1 MYNCRFAMLS
11 IALLLYNKGMNK
23 NVNNTHQIS
32 TDNVV
37 IPRAQYEALLA
48 AQVANAKLEQEISWL
63 TEQLRL
69 SKQRLFGASSE
80 KAQEKVMSVMSSL
93 FDEAELFADE
103 EVPVEVAPETDTKVA
118 AHTRRKHANP
128 LLDNLPEGIPT
139 EVIEHGL
146 ATKER
151 ICKECGS
158 EMQVIGKEV
167 RKTLIIIPKQF
178 KVREDWYYTYA
189 CSNCNKEG
197 IATPVVKT
205 PKDNCVI
212 AGSFASPEAV
222 ALIMTEKFVMG
233 SPIYRLEQEFKRQ
246 GINLSRQT
254 MSNWVLKSTEL
265 WLKPLYEELHKRLL
279 LQDVLHADE
288 TTLQVL
294 AEEGRK
300 ATANSYMWLYR
311 TSGDT
316 DHPIVLYEYQPGRS
330 KQYPQEFLDGFK
342 GYLHTDG
349 YAGYHSLSGDITVV
363 GCWAHL
369 RRKFDEAVK
378 TQPKGKSAALSAAK
392 QGLSYC
398 SQLFK
403 LEKKFEKL
411 SSEKRYAERLKQEK
425 PILDALLS
433 WANMLHA
440 APKSTL
446 GKALEYL
453 NNQWPYLINYLKDG
467 RLEIS
472 NNRAERSIKPFVID
486 RKNFLFAVTPRGAQ
500 GSAIM
505 FSLIETAKENGLDPY
520 RYLCYIFKTAPT
532 LDRSDLSW
540 IMPLLPE
547 NAPEECRA
555 NKKK

>member
-1 MYNCRFAMLS
+1 
-11 IALLLYNKGMNK
+11 MNK
-23 NVNNTHQIS
+23 RANNTHQIS

-48 AQVANAKLEQEISWL
+48 AQAANAKMEQQISWL
-63 TEQLRL
+63 TQQLRL
-69 SKQRLFGASSE
+69 SKKRLFGASSE
-80 KAQEKVMSVMSSL
+80 KVQHEVINIMSSL
-93 FDEAELFADE
+93 FDEAELLASE
-103 EVPVEVAPETDTKVA
+103 EVQIEAAPEISTKVA
-118 AHTRRKHANP
+118 AHTRRKHSTILP
-128 LLDNLPEGIPT
+128 DNLPEEIET
-139 EVIEHGL
+139 EVVEHGL
-146 ATKER
+146 RAEER

-158 EMQVIGKEV
+158 EMPVIGKEI
-167 RKTLIIIPKQF
+167 RKTLVIIPKQF

-197 IATPVVKT
+197 ISTPVIKT
-205 PKDNCVI
+205 PKDNSVI
-212 AGSFASPEAV
+212 SGSFASPEAI

-246 GINLSRQT
+246 GIDLSRQT

-265 WLKPLYEELHKRLL
+265 WLKPLYKELHKRLL
-279 LQDVLHADE
+279 MQEVLHADE

-300 ATANSYMWLYR
+300 ATAKSYMWLYR
-311 TSGDT
+311 TSRDAK
-316 DHPIVLYEYQPGRS
+316 HPIVLYEYQPGRG
-330 KQYPQEFLDGFK
+330 KEYPQKFLDGFK

-349 YAGYHSLSGDITVV
+349 YAGYHSLQGDITVV
-363 GCWAHL
+363 GCLAHL

-378 TQPKGKSAALSAAK
+378 AQPKGKSATLSAAK

-398 SQLFK
+398 IQLFR

-411 SSEKRYAERLKQEK
+411 SSEERYEERLRQEK
-425 PILDALLS
+425 PILDALLA
-433 WANMLHA
+433 WANTLNA
-440 APKSTL
+440 APKSAL

-520 RYLCYIFKTAPT
+520 RYLCYIFKTAPI
-532 LDRSDLSW
+532 LDRSNPSW
-540 IMPLLPE
+540 VMPLLPE
-547 NAPEECRA
+547 NAPEECRV
-555 NKKK
+555 NKRK

>member
-1 MYNCRFAMLS
+1 MYNCRFAILV
-11 IALLLYNKGMNK
+11 IVILLYNKDMNK
-23 NVNNTHQIS
+23 NKNNTNQTS
-32 TDNVV
+32 ADNIV
-37 IPRAQYEALLA
+37 IPRAQYEALQA
-48 AQVANAKLEQEISWL
+48 ANIKLEQEISWL
-63 TEQLRL
+63 KEQLCL
-69 SKQRLFGASSE
+69 SKKRLFGASSE
-80 KAQEKVMSVMSSL
+80 KAQEKVIGVMSSL
-93 FDEAELFADE
+93 FDEAELFAE
-103 EVPVEVAPETDTKVA
+103 EELPAEAEVADNDTKVA
-118 AHTRRKHANP
+118 AHTRKKHTKP
-128 LLDNLPEGIPT
+128 FLENLPEGITTEVVEHDLPT
-139 EVIEHGL
+139 E
-146 ATKER
+146 ER

-167 RKTLIIIPKQF
+167 RKTLVIIPKQF

-197 IATPVVKT
+197 VSTPVIKT

-212 AGSFASPEAV
+212 AGSFASAEAV

-246 GINLSRQT
+246 GIDLSRQT

-265 WLKPLYEELHKRLL
+265 WLKPLYDELHKRLL
-279 LQDVLHADE
+279 MQEVLHADE

-311 TSGDT
+311 TSGDNNN
-316 DHPIVLYEYQPGRS
+316 PIVLYEYQPGRGS
-330 KQYPQEFLDGFK
+330 KYPQKFLEGFK

-349 YAGYHSLSGDITVV
+349 YAGYHSLSNNITVV
-363 GCWAHL
+363 GCLAHL

-378 TQPKGKSAALSAAK
+378 AQPKGKSARLSAAK

-398 SQLFK
+398 NQLFK

-411 SSEKRYAERLKQEK
+411 SSEKRYKERLKQEK
-425 PILDALLS
+425 PILDALLA
-433 WANMLHA
+433 WANTLNVT
-440 APKSTL
+440 PKSAL
-446 GKALEYL
+446 GKAIEYL
-453 NNQWPYLINYLKDG
+453 NNQWGYLINYLKDG

-486 RKNFLFAVTPRGAQ
+486 RKNFLFAITPRGAQ

-505 FSLIETAKENGLDPY
+505 FSLIETAKENGLNPY
-520 RYLCYIFKTAPT
+520 SYLRYIFRTAPI
-532 LDRSDLSW
+532 LEKSNPNW
-540 IMPLLPE
+540 VMPLLPE
-547 NAPEECRA
+547 NAPEECRI
-555 NKKK
+555 KKKK